1 MSCARSA
8 SRGTAAAALTAPD
21 ADADVAAAARRG
33 ATAPR
38 RSSSSCAITGWS
50 APTAAGRC
58 WPAPLGSASARPR
71 GPPGCLCAA
80 GSPPPRWPAGA
91 RPANATCGWCS
102 PTNRSSASPDPVDP
116 MRTATGHQ
124 VPVQCVVPAL
134 TVRRRGRVLVSP
146 TGTLT
151 PESLLGAVI
160 SAIRRGQQLLRVVI
174 GHLASSSVV
183 VGHAAPIGSAWP
195 PSAWHRGPCPC
206 GHYALPGDAALNHAA
221 YYRHVVAP

>member
-1 MSCARSA
+1 MALLARHDPDRRAPASPSRSTSHPTSASTLSAVRASKARRSVMTPSSTTPSGPARQFSCAMRPA
-8 SRGTAAAALTAPD
+8 STRRRGDCVPPRTVHAPD
-21 ADADVAAAARRG
+21 
-33 ATAPR
+33 
-38 RSSSSCAITGWS
+38 
-50 APTAAGRC
+50 
-58 WPAPLGSASARPR
+58 
-71 GPPGCLCAA
+71 PGM
-80 GSPPPRWPAGA
+80 S
-91 RPANATCGWCS
+91 RPAFAREHLGVQL
-102 PTNRSSASPDPVDP
+102 PEGLRPDAVDP

-134 TVRRRGRVLVSP
+134 AVRPARPGPGQPGRSA
-146 TGTLT
+146 T

-183 VGHAAPIGSAWP
+183 VGHAAPICSAWP

-206 GHYALPGDAALNHAA
+206 GHCALPGDAALNHAA